1 MDLERKA
8 TIHSSLKATFKKKK
22 EKKKKE
28 KFDDKEM
35 IKKSPKVM
43 NALQAHDW
51 DKGVE
56 NL

>member
-8 TIHSSLKATFKKKK
+8 TIHSSLKATFFLKKK
-22 EKKKKE
+22 

-43 NALQAHDW
+43 NALQAHD
-51 DKGVE
+51 
-56 NL
+56 

>member
-43 NALQAHDW
+43 NALQAHD
-51 DKGVE
+51 
-56 NL
+56 